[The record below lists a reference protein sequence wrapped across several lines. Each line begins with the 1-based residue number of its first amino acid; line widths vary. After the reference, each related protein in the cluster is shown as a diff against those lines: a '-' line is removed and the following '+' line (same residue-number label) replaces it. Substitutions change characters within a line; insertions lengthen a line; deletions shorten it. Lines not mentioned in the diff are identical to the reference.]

1 MDATK
6 LLYLEDGY
14 TYDIYTDGKKI
25 GECVF
30 KGFGIDK
37 NIKSFKEFEDLFNSG
52 VATKIHAEFD
62 NIKFDKDFTNSGMYE
77 DKDFTNSGMYEDKD
91 FTYKAFTHLLNNDKI
106 KFEKHFNDFKIKFY
120 EGKKNENR

>member
-37 NIKSFKEFEDLFNSG
+37 TIKSFKEFEDLFNSG
-52 VATKIHAEFD
+52 VATKIYAEFD
-62 NIKFDKDFTNSGMYE
+62 NIKF